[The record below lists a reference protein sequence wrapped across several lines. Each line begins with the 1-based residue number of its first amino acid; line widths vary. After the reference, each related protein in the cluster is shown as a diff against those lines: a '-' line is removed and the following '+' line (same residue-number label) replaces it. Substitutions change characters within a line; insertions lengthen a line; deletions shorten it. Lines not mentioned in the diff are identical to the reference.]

1 MVGRVGGGQKIS
13 IGRGCDHI
21 GVVVHEIGEWIRKK
35 A

>member
-21 GVVVHEIGEWIRKK
+21 GVVVHEIGEWIKKK